1 MSRPRLRLLAVF
13 GAHAYGDPARG
24 PGYEHTNFLPAFRRL
39 GYQVSFFDT
48 GGRACYRDF
57 AELNRRF
64 LETVQREDPDI
75 VFCVLSG
82 YELWRETLELVR
94 TSSRAA
100 LVHWATD
107 DSWKYEQ
114 FSRFIAPPFDVY
126 ATTYPEALAKSRHD
140 GHGNFRLSQWAA
152 DAEQLAEPLPAGECR
167 YPVSFVG
174 AAYGNRRHW
183 IKALRRRSI
192 EVACF
197 GHGWPNGPVAA
208 RELSEIIRSS
218 VVSLNFGDSGIH
230 LKGLKPYR
238 SRQIKARI
246 FEVPG
251 AGGLLATEAAEHLA
265 DYLSPGEEIVVYQNA
280 DDLARKI
287 RYLLDHPAERDR
299 IARAGHRRIRTEHT
313 YDRRFESLLRQARA
327 AAAQR
332 RPTVALD
339 WSAFEEA
346 ERRHRVGAGLALLR
360 KVLVP
365 PLRLIWGRRRGPRA
379 ARRLLFE
386 MSWRLAGT
394 HTYSAAGWPGRLFYR
409 ES

>member
-1 MSRPRLRLLAVF
+1 MSRSRPRLLAAF
-13 GAHAYGDPARG
+13 GEHAYGDPARG
-24 PGYEHTNFLPAFRRL
+24 PGYEYTNFLPAFRRL
-39 GYQVSFFDT
+39 GCEVSFFDT
-48 GGRACYRDF
+48 RGRASHRDF

-75 VFCVLSG
+75 VFCVLGG
-82 YELWRETLELVR
+82 YELWRESLELVR
-94 TSSRAA
+94 ATGRAA
-100 LVHWATD
+100 LVQWATD
-107 DSWKYEQ
+107 DSWKYAQ
-114 FSRFIAPPFDVY
+114 FSRFVAPPFDVY
-126 ATTYPEALAKSRHD
+126 TTTYPEALAEARRD

-152 DAEQLAEPLPAGECR
+152 DAAGLAAPLPADQCR

-174 AAYGNRRHW
+174 AAYGNRPRW
-183 IKALRRRSI
+183 IAELRRRGI

-208 RELSEIIRSS
+208 PELPEIIRNS

-230 LKGLKPYR
+230 LKGLRPYR

-251 AGGLLATEAAEHLA
+251 AGGLLVTDQVQHLA
-265 DYLSPGEEIVVYQNA
+265 DYLIPGREIVVYRDA
-280 DDLARKI
+280 DDLACKI
-287 RYLLDHPAERDR
+287 RHLLDHPAERDR
-299 IARAGHRRIRTEHT
+299 IARAGHRRVRTEHT
-313 YDRRFESLLRQARA
+313 YDRRFASLFEQART

-332 RPTVALD
+332 RSSGELD
-339 WSAFEEA
+339 WSAFERA
-346 ERRHRVGAGLALLR
+346 VARHRAGPGLKLLR
-360 KVLVP
+360 ETLTA
-365 PLRLIWGRRRGPRA
+365 PLRLIRGPCRGPRA

-386 MSWRLAGT
+386 LSWRLAGA

>member
-1 MSRPRLRLLAVF
+1 MNPPRLRLLAAF
-13 GAHAYGDPARG
+13 GEHAYGDPARG

-39 GYQVSFFDT
+39 GYEVSFFDT
-48 GGRACYRDF
+48 RGRGSYRDF
-57 AELNRRF
+57 SELNRHF

-75 VFCVLSG
+75 IFCVLSG
-82 YELWRETLELVR
+82 YEIWRETLELVR
-94 TSSRAA
+94 AASRAA

-126 ATTYPEALAKSRHD
+126 ATTYPDALAKSRRD

-152 DAEQLAEPLPAGECR
+152 DAEGLAEPLPACECR

-174 AAYGNRRHW
+174 AAYGNRRRW
-183 IKALRRRSI
+183 IKALGRRDI
-192 EVACF
+192 EVTCF
-197 GHGWPNGPVAA
+197 GHGWPNGPVTA
-208 RELSEIIRSS
+208 RELPEIIRSS
-218 VVSLNFGDSGIH
+218 VVNLNFGDSGVH
-230 LKGLKPYR
+230 LKGFKPYR

-251 AGGLLATEAAEHLA
+251 AGGLLATETAEHLA
-265 DYLSPGEEIVVYQNA
+265 DYLIPGQEIVVFQDA

-287 RYLLDHPAERDR
+287 RQLRDHPAERDR
-299 IARAGHRRIRTEHT
+299 IARAGHRRVCTEHT
-313 YDRRFESLLRQARA
+313 YDQRFASLLRQARE

-332 RPTVALD
+332 RPTGELD
-339 WSAFEEA
+339 WRAFEGA
-346 ERRHRVGAGLALLR
+346 ERRYRTGSGLELLR
-360 KVLVP
+360 KVLAP
-365 PLRLIWGRRRGPRA
+365 PLRLIWGPRRGPRA

-386 MSWRLAGT
+386 LSWRLAGA